1 MRFHRGMKTT
11 SGLCVLV
18 GLVVWAASAR
28 ASGNAA
34 GAEKPLVYVGTYTV
48 RGSQGIYAYR
58 FDARSGE
65 LTALGLAAET
75 TNPSFLAVDPSG
87 RFVYAVNELSNY
99 HGEKSGAVSA
109 FAIDRATGKLTFLN
123 DVSSHGAGP
132 CYVSLDKTG
141 KYVLVANYD
150 SGSVAVF
157 PRQKDGR
164 LSPASAFVQHHGSSV
179 NHERQEGPHAHSIE
193 VSPDNRFALAADL
206 GLDHLLVYRFDP
218 AKGTLMPND
227 PPFAQIDPGLGPRH
241 FAFTPNGRFVDVVSE
256 MGSSVTAFSYDAAS
270 GVLDKLQTL
279 SMLPKG
285 FKGENDGAEIY
296 VHPNGKFVYA
306 SNRGRDC
313 IAVFAID
320 ATKGTLTPVE
330 DVPTQGKTPRHFALD
345 PTGSYLFAENQ
356 DSDTIVI
363 FRIDRSTGRLTATG
377 HVVHVPSPVCLT
389 FVATQ

>member
-1 MRFHRGMKTT
+1 MKTT
-11 SGLCVLV
+11 SGLFVLAA
-18 GLVVWAASAR
+18 LVVLAAGAR

-34 GAEKPLVYVGTYTV
+34 GAEKSLVYVGTYTV

-58 FDARSGE
+58 FDPHTGE
-65 LTALGLAAET
+65 LTALGLAAQT

-99 HGEKSGAVSA
+99 HGEKTGAVSA

-141 KYVLVANYD
+141 KCVLVANYD

-157 PRQKDGR
+157 PRLKDGR
-164 LSPASAFVQHHGSSV
+164 LGPASAFVQHHGSSV

-193 VSPDNRFALAADL
+193 VSPDNHFALAADL
-206 GLDHLLVYRFDP
+206 GLDHLLVYRFDA
-218 AKGTLMPND
+218 AKGTLTPND
-227 PPFAQIDPGLGPRH
+227 PPFAPIDPGNGPRH
-241 FAFTPNGRFVDVVSE
+241 FAFTPDGRFVDVVSE

-270 GVLDKLQTL
+270 GVLRKLQML
-279 SMLPKG
+279 SMLPNG

-296 VHPNGKFVYA
+296 VHPNGKFLYV

-320 ATKGTLTPVE
+320 PAKGTLTHLE

-356 DSDTIVI
+356 DSDTIAV

-377 HVVHVPSPVCLT
+377 HVVHVASPVCLA
-389 FVATQ
+389 FATK

>member
-1 MRFHRGMKTT
+1 MKTT
-11 SGLCVLV
+11 SGFFVLAA
-18 GLVVWAASAR
+18 LVVFAASAR

-34 GAEKPLVYVGTYTV
+34 GAEKSLVYVGTYTV
-48 RGSQGIYAYR
+48 RGSQGIYVYR
-58 FDARSGE
+58 FDPHTGE
-65 LTALGLAAET
+65 LTALGLAAQT

-99 HGEKSGAVSA
+99 HGEKTGAVSA

-157 PRQKDGR
+157 PRLKDGR
-164 LSPASAFVQHHGSSV
+164 LGPASAFVQHHGSSV

-206 GLDHLLVYRFDP
+206 GLDHLLVYRFDA
-218 AKGTLMPND
+218 AKGTLTPND
-227 PPFAQIDPGLGPRH
+227 PPFAQIDPGNGPRH

-270 GVLDKLQTL
+270 GVLHKLQIL
-279 SMLPKG
+279 SMLPNG
-285 FKGENDGAEIY
+285 FKSENDGAEIY
-296 VHPNGKFVYA
+296 VHPNGKFLYV

-320 ATKGTLTPVE
+320 PAKGTLAHLE

-356 DSDTIVI
+356 DSDTVVI
-363 FRIDRSTGRLTATG
+363 FRIDHATGRLTPTG
-377 HVVHVPSPVCLT
+377 HVVHVASPVCLA
-389 FVATQ
+389 FATK

>member
-1 MRFHRGMKTT
+1 MKTT
-11 SGLCVLV
+11 GSFFVLAT
-18 GLVVWAASAR
+18 LLLAASAR
-28 ASGNAA
+28 SGEDASGA
-34 GAEKPLVYVGTYTV
+34 GNYLVYVGTYTL

-58 FDARSGE
+58 FDAHTGE
-65 LTALGLAAET
+65 LTALGLAAQT
-75 TNPSFLAVDPSG
+75 TNPSFLAVDPNR
-87 RFVYAVNELSNY
+87 RFLYAVNELSNY
-99 HGEKSGAVSA
+99 HGEKTGAVSA
-109 FAIDRATGKLTFLN
+109 FAIDRQSGKLTFLN

-132 CYVSLDKTG
+132 CYVSLDRTG

-157 PRQKDGR
+157 PRMKDGR
-164 LSPASAFVQHHGSSV
+164 LGPPSAFVQHHGSSV

-193 VSPDNRFALAADL
+193 VSPDNRFALTADL
-206 GLDHLLVYRFDP
+206 GLDHLLVYRFNP
-218 AKGTLMPND
+218 AKGTLAPND
-227 PPFAQIDPGLGPRH
+227 PPFAQVDPGAGPRH

-270 GVLDKLQTL
+270 GVLHKLQTL

-306 SNRGRDC
+306 SNRGRDS

-320 ATKGTLTPVE
+320 AAKGTLTPVE
-330 DVPTQGKTPRHFALD
+330 DVPTQGKTPRHFAID

-356 DSDTIVI
+356 DSDTIVV
-363 FRIDRSTGRLTATG
+363 FRIDPATGRLTATG
-377 HVVHVPSPVCLT
+377 HEVHVPSPVCLT
-389 FVATQ
+389 FVAQ